1 MVERQ
6 SARRGRVVL
15 GGGALQDTSGAVAPS
30 STNRSSAP
38 GSIWN
43 MDSKITNP
51 LAADEIVAAL
61 ATPGRQARLRR
72 WSAEFLDRLGDV
84 PDLEEGAPTHR
95 PGRTRHHAGLPVQR
109 CNRDSGLRAQQAA
122 RHGR

>member
-1 MVERQ
+1 
-6 SARRGRVVL
+6 
-15 GGGALQDTSGAVAPS
+15 
-30 STNRSSAP
+30 
-38 GSIWN
+38 

-51 LAADEIVAAL
+51 LAGDEIVAAL
-61 ATPGRQARLRR
+61 STPGRQARLRR

-84 PDLEEGAPTHR
+84 PDLEEGAIIR
-95 PGRTRHHAGLPVQR
+95 PGQTRHAGLAVQQ